1 MSYIL
6 TETAE
11 SDLDAILDYIADRD
25 GPQRSLHV
33 YERFEDAFIKL
44 SQTPGMGATKRHL
57 TGDAVRWWP
66 VFKFLVLY
74 EETGGGV
81 IILRVV
87 HGQRDLDALFGS
99 E

>member
-1 MSYIL
+1 MSYVL

-11 SDLDAILDYIADRD
+11 SELDAILDYIADRD
-25 GPQRSLHV
+25 GPQRALHV
-33 YERFEDAFIKL
+33 YNRFEEVFTKL
-44 SQTPGMGATKRHL
+44 GQTPGMGATRRHL
-57 TGDAVRWWP
+57 TGETVRWWP

-74 EETGGGV
+74 ETDDAGV